1 MESGYRPPPLTEPER
16 NALMIPP
23 TARNSG
29 TAILIA
35 AGGGSVAFLSE
46 PVKGKPHLRWG
57 GSFASGSE
65 SWNSERQL
73 TIMEGDDQKTIT
85 DSIGKQKEDIL
96 NFLSVLCSFGGQIWL
111 ELYYSRNKEW

>member
-1 MESGYRPPPLTEPER
+1 MLER
-16 NALMIPP
+16 IC
-23 TARNSG
+23 RRRG
-29 TAILIA
+29 TQEQRYGLSSDKD
-35 AGGGSVAFLSE
+35 SVAFLSE

-73 TIMEGDDQKTIT
+73 TITEGDDQKTIT

-111 ELYYSRNKEW
+111 ELYYSRNKQGPVAKAPQGE